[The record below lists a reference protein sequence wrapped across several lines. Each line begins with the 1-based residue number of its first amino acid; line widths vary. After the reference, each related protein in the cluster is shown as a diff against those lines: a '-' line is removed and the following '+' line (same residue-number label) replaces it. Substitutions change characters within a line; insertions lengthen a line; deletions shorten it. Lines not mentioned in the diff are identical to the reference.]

1 MRLNLILALSLFAC
15 LTFSLAKDQRRLL
28 ARGRRRG
35 VGPKRARKQTSTI
48 ALQQGRSPESN
59 GQDGSIF
66 IESYKNTKEP
76 KPNYEVTAGKTE
88 HCVFRGITMY
98 DKTVWSPKPCVNCLC
113 SSGEVVCD
121 QILCPALRCQLKFQ
135 RIGECCPICIDPV
148 VNVAEYSGDSP
159 LPNDL
164 DEHNTRISQSQKDI
178 QKKNEEER
186 IRKKDAER
194 KQRKKQKKDEAK
206 RQRKLK
212 EAKDAR
218 EKEEEQRRL
227 REEEEER
234 VAAEERKRRTEEH
247 RKAEEDRAR
256 RLEMEQKEMMRALE
270 EAAERAQE
278 GLRGDEATEDEDVV
292 WLRGDV
298 FQMPPVPPTR
308 AAGPPLLALQEP
320 TEPGEEEPEV
330 IEEESEM
337 VTTLLPPGCSIS
349 DVTVT
354 CENAKLTGIPPL
366 SIPELK
372 SLSLQGNEIKT
383 IPAGAFNGIPN
394 LEWIDFG
401 KNKILSSGID
411 PQAFKGLKFLSRLY
425 MDGNLLE
432 QIPSELPSTL
442 QELKMNE
449 NNLKEIEE
457 NSFEGLSSLV
467 TLEMEGNLLSE
478 GNVHPQAFKP
488 LKELTYLRLSRNH
501 FRTIPQGL
509 PASLLELYLEN
520 NLIEEISET
529 AFNHTT
535 NINVVVLRHNKL
547 DESSIAPLA
556 WINHRN
562 LESIDLSHN
571 KFYLVPSF
579 LPKSLVHLVLAG
591 NQIERIPGYVF
602 AHMEPG
608 LEYLYLSYNKL
619 DGDAVEPESF
629 FGTFNTMT
637 ELCLDHNQLT
647 SIPMGINEMTT
658 LHFLRLNNNKIR
670 HISEDAICDPL
681 NDDDSHLV
689 ALRLENNFLDPRKIP
704 PTAFSCVRS
713 YSSVV
718 LKPQKIK

>member
-35 VGPKRARKQTSTI
+35 VGPKRARKQTSVIT
-48 ALQQGRSPESN
+48 LQQGRSPESN

-76 KPNYEVTAGKTE
+76 KTNYEVTAGKTE

-148 VNVAEYSGDSP
+148 VDVAEYSGDSP

-164 DEHNTRISQSQKDI
+164 DEHNIRISQSQKDI

-330 IEEESEM
+330 TEEESEM

-442 QELKMNE
+442 QELKINE

-467 TLEMEGNLLSE
+467 TLEIEGNLLSE

-571 KFYLVPSF
+571 NFYLVPSF